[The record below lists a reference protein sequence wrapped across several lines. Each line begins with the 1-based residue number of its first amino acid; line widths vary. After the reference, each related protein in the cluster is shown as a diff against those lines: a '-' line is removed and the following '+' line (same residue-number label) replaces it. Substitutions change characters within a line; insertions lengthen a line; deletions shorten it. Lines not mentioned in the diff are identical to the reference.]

1 MNTVIKKYVTIPAG
15 LSGIM
20 SYEHVKTGVYPVQ
33 MSSEEYICNVIIGKA
48 TSEKL
53 TFALEVSENLLNV
66 CDNFLFQMQA
76 LEQCGALGERL
87 IYYKN

>member
-33 MSSEEYICNVIIGKA
+33 MNEGYICNVIIGKA
-48 TSEKL
+48 TSDKL
-53 TFALEVSENLLNV
+53 TFALEVSENLLDV
-66 CDNFLFQMQA
+66 CDGFLFQIKA